1 MPDNTFHDTAT
12 QSLPCPGTAFLRLS
26 GFTLVE
32 MIVTISVV
40 SVLAVVALPRLGNIT
55 GFDSQGYMDHTR
67 SLVRFAQKAAIS
79 RRHPVFVE
87 FNGGDN
93 TLKICS
99 TPNDTSCSCAAA
111 MTLPTA
117 IRARPSGVTLSAT
130 TDAFCFD
137 SSGRPLQT
145 SMASAALNTVTV
157 IGDATRTYVV
167 EAETGFTH

>member
-1 MPDNTFHDTAT
+1 MPRKRHRHA
-12 QSLPCPGTAFLRLS
+12 GTAASLRPETGLPRAS

-32 MIVTISVV
+32 LIVTISVV

-93 TLKICS
+93 TFKICS

-157 IGDATRTYVV
+157 IGDATRTYIV